1 MARRSFIAIVGHGP
15 DLERDEG
22 AASVLRSLGADVRT
36 LDLWDDPPRLFVD
49 DESKARAIVVEALDR
64 PDLAA
69 AALRA
74 LRREPRLEEVGAL
87 VAVSVAQIA
96 RIEPSSGFDDF
107 LLVPYVPAE
116 LYARV
121 RLVEWRR
128 SEFATEERVK
138 VGAIVI
144 DRAAHDVSVGGMH
157 VPLTAKEFALLSYVC
172 ERRGK
177 VVSRTE
183 LLRRVWGSQYEGGA
197 RTVDIHVRRLR
208 AKLGAALPLVT
219 LRGAGYRLESPLP
232 GAGGPEGGDAARAAQ
247 RDGAGAGGREERGE
261 PRDERD
267 EDEDE
272 VEDGDD
278 EDGEDSDEDDDED
291 DDEREAAAR
300 AERRSATSSS
310 GTATTGRER
319 RITR

>member
-36 LDLWDDPPRLFVD
+36 LDLWDDPPRLFLD

-219 LRGAGYRLESPLP
+219 LRGAGYRLESPVP
-232 GAGGPEGGDAARAAQ
+232 GSGGPEGGDAGRALQ
-247 RDGAGAGGREERGE
+247 RGGAGAESHGDERGE
-261 PRDERD
+261 ERD

-272 VEDGDD
+272 EGDD
-278 EDGEDSDEDDDED
+278 EGDEDSDEDEEGDDEGEESAPG
-291 DDEREAAAR
+291 ER
-300 AERRSATSSS
+300 SS
-310 GTATTGRER
+310 GTSASTSTTTGRER

>member
-1 MARRSFIAIVGHGP
+1 M
-15 DLERDEG
+15 
-22 AASVLRSLGADVRT
+22 RT
-36 LDLWDDPPRLFVD
+36 LDLWDDPPRLFHD

-219 LRGAGYRLESPLP
+219 LRGAGYRLESPIP
-232 GAGGPEGGDAARAAQ
+232 GAGGPEGGDASRGLQ
-247 RDGAGAGGREERGE
+247 RSGAGEEAQGDERGE
-261 PRDERD
+261 LRD
-267 EDEDE
+267 EDEDS
-272 VEDGDD
+272 EDEGD
-278 EDGEDSDEDDDED
+278 EDEGDEE
-291 DDEREAAAR
+291 EAAQGKRPA
-300 AERRSATSSS
+300 APSAND
-310 GTATTGRER
+310 ATPSGRER

>member
-1 MARRSFIAIVGHGP
+1 M
-15 DLERDEG
+15 
-22 AASVLRSLGADVRT
+22 RT
-36 LDLWDDPPRLFVD
+36 LDLWDDPPRLFHD

-219 LRGAGYRLESPLP
+219 LRGAGYRLESPIP
-232 GAGGPEGGDAARAAQ
+232 GAGGPEGGDASRALQ
-247 RDGAGAGGREERGE
+247 RSGAGEEAQGDERGE
-261 PRDERD
+261 LRD

-272 VEDGDD
+272 ESDDEGDEDEGG
-278 EDGEDSDEDDDED
+278 EDGEDEES
-291 DDEREAAAR
+291 AQ
-300 AERRSATSSS
+300 AERRAGPSAHD
-310 GTATTGRER
+310 AAPPGRER

>member
-1 MARRSFIAIVGHGP
+1 M
-15 DLERDEG
+15 
-22 AASVLRSLGADVRT
+22 RT
-36 LDLWDDPPRLFVD
+36 LDLWDDPPRLFLD

-219 LRGAGYRLESPLP
+219 LRGAGYRLESPVP
-232 GAGGPEGGDAARAAQ
+232 GSGGPEGADAGRALQ
-247 RDGAGAGGREERGE
+247 RGGAGAESHGEERGE
-261 PRDERD
+261 PRDED

-272 VEDGDD
+272 EGDD
-278 EDGEDSDEDDDED
+278 EGDDEGDEDEEGDDEG
-291 DDEREAAAR
+291 EASAR
-300 AERRSATSSS
+300 GDRRSGTSESTS
-310 GTATTGRER
+310 TTTGRER

>member
-1 MARRSFIAIVGHGP
+1 M
-15 DLERDEG
+15 
-22 AASVLRSLGADVRT
+22 RT
-36 LDLWDDPPRLFVD
+36 LDLWDDPPRLFHD

-232 GAGGPEGGDAARAAQ
+232 GAGGPEGGDAGRPPQ
-247 RDGAGAGGREERGE
+247 RGGAGGAAE
-261 PRDERD
+261 RDERPVDERSVD
-267 EDEDE
+267 EDDEDDGE
-272 VEDGDD
+272 DDGDD
-278 EDGEDSDEDDDED
+278 EESDEDDDDGDEESESAREED
-291 DDEREAAAR
+291 GDRPSGSTAR
-300 AERRSATSSS
+300 DATS
-310 GTATTGRER
+310 TGRER
-319 RITR
+319 RIVR